1 MRIGILLSGGRVGC
15 VEILVLGP
23 LTVRQ
28 GGRDVVVRAAKA
40 RAVLAYLVV
49 HRAELVTP
57 EALGAEVWPG
67 GPPASAA
74 NTLQTY
80 VSQLRRLLEP
90 DRRPGDRPRVLRTV
104 PGGYLLDLPPDQ
116 LDSRRFEEAVRR
128 GRAALE
134 AQEHDKA
141 ADLLHAA
148 LGWWR
153 GAAYG
158 NVPGDTAA
166 REAARLE
173 QCQLVATELR
183 IDADLA
189 LGRHAELVAELD
201 GLVLANP
208 WREEWVA
215 QLMLALYRSGRQAD
229 ALGAYRAARTRL
241 VEELGVE
248 PGPRL
253 HRLEQRILRQDPD
266 LEIGGAPPASPR
278 SPVTRPE
285 ARPAAPAPGA
295 RRRPWRWIAAAA
307 VLPIGVAAGLGA
319 GDRAVPE
326 APPVGGTFA
335 EFDVAVRPGL
345 GYDLDIPAGRP
356 SDWHATNNP
365 RSPDY
370 DHLDL
375 YRTSPDAPHDQ
386 ISGVDLTNTDAFNAV
401 HAVNPGDP
409 PQVCRGLSRRGG
421 GNVRLAGLAAGAEVC
436 LRTHA
441 GRWALLTV
449 IRMPESRQA
458 VLPLHVTVLDD

>member
-1 MRIGILLSGGRVGC
+1 M
-15 VEILVLGP
+15 EILVLGP
-23 LTVRQ
+23 LTVRH

-49 HRAELVTP
+49 HCGQLVSFD
-57 EALGAEVWPG
+57 ALGAEVWPD
-67 GPPASAA
+67 GPPVSAT

-90 DRRPGDRPRVLRTV
+90 ERGPGDKPRVLRSV
-104 PGGYLLDLPPDQ
+104 PGGYVLDLPPDQ

-134 AQEHDKA
+134 AAEYDKA

-158 NVPGDTAA
+158 NAPGDSAR

-173 QCQLVATELR
+173 QCRLVATELR

-189 LGRHAELVAELD
+189 LGRHAEVVGELE
-201 GLVLANP
+201 GLVLTNP
-208 WREEWVA
+208 WREEPVA

-229 ALGAYRAARTRL
+229 ALGVYRAARARL
-241 VEELGVE
+241 VAELGVE
-248 PGPRL
+248 PGPKL

-266 LEIGGAPPASPR
+266 LGIDDARRALPPPPVAR
-278 SPVTRPE
+278 SR
-285 ARPAAPAPGA
+285 ARPTAPSRAA
-295 RRRPWRWIAAAA
+295 RRPGRGRIAAVA
-307 VLPIGVAAGLGA
+307 VLAVMVVAGLGA
-319 GDRAVPE
+319 RDRGTPH
-326 APPVGGTFA
+326 APPADGIFA
-335 EFDVAVRPGL
+335 EFDVAVRPGI
-345 GYDLDIPAGRP
+345 GYDLDIPAGQP
-356 SDWHATNNP
+356 SDWHATNDP

-370 DHLDL
+370 HHLDL

-386 ISGVDLTNTDAFNAV
+386 ISGVDLTETNAFNAV

-409 PQVCRGLSRRGG
+409 PQVCRGLSRKGG
-421 GNVRLAGLAAGAEVC
+421 GNVRLAGLAPGAEMC

-449 IRMPESRQA
+449 IRMPERRQS
-458 VLPLHVTVLDD
+458 VLPLHVTVLND